1 MYKIKDNPRESA
13 LNTQSRQEQE
23 KQTYSL
29 NVYFP
34 MVVHAFNPGT
44 SGGRDKQFSMSLRP
58 AWTMWQVSGQPGLHS
73 EILPK

>member
-58 AWTMWQVSGQPGLHS
+58 A
-73 EILPK
+73 